1 MKKISLFLIG
11 LLALSGSWYFWQGFN
26 KPAVDLASDNLKLPE
41 VAEPLQTPAPV
52 PANSDQSVSDLK
64 ALALKIVSRPITVMV
79 PLSENSKNDALTK
92 LDEFIKLIK
101 EDYDNSYAWYD
112 LGAYR
117 KLIGDYVGSAEAYQF
132 AAQIRPQDSIAYTNL
147 GDLYGFYL
155 KDYEKSEQNFLLSFK

>member
-92 LDEFIKLIK
+92 LDEFIKLI
-101 EDYDNSYAWYD
+101 
-112 LGAYR
+112 
-117 KLIGDYVGSAEAYQF
+117 
-132 AAQIRPQDSIAYTNL
+132 
-147 GDLYGFYL
+147 
-155 KDYEKSEQNFLLSFK
+155 